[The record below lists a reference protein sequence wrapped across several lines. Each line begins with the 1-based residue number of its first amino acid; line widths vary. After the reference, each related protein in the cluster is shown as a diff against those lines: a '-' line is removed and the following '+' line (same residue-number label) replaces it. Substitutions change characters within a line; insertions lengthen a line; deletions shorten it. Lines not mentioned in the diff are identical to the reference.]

1 MYDRNTLTRVK
12 DMNRMTRVTYLSSY
26 LEWVSHQDFKNVAYV
41 GFFRHFLCV
50 FVFVVVFVIVFVF
63 VFVSS
68 YYFWIAFIISFQN
81 MYGYRGLWSLRAEIM
96 IIFEVMTDKP
106 SHIVGF
112 HLYTPPIRR
121 DCENLFSFAMHA
133 LTGQHPPFYFRW
145 VLTHS
150 VDTQC

>member
-1 MYDRNTLTRVK
+1 
-12 DMNRMTRVTYLSSY
+12 
-26 LEWVSHQDFKNVAYV
+26 
-41 GFFRHFLCV
+41 
-50 FVFVVVFVIVFVF
+50 
-63 VFVSS
+63 
-68 YYFWIAFIISFQN
+68 
-81 MYGYRGLWSLRAEIM
+81 M

-112 HLYTPPIRR
+112 HLYTRPIRR

-150 VDTQC
+150 VDTQCKHLPSIWHVSTLCVETYQIMHTALEGVDTFHLSSSCSPTGAETAWGRDPHLGGVAQYWLNFPIQYVYS